1 MNRLNINMINEYTS
15 MIAVSKNIV
24 TFERSG
30 GLDSDVKLLGDS
42 PLTKLHSSRAAYKEN
57 IYIVMDKTN

>member
-1 MNRLNINMINEYTS
+1 

-30 GLDSDVKLLGDS
+30 GLDSEVKFLGDS
-42 PLTKLHSSRAAYKEN
+42 PLTKLHRSRAAYKEN
-57 IYIVMDKTN
+57 IYIVMEKKLQPILRLIQAICSNF